1 MNRRGL
7 SNIAAALV
15 LILTVLAV
23 ASGVYIYT
31 ETLSSGGRA
40 SGLQILSASI
50 TYSGGRAY
58 LEVDVQNT
66 GSVKLTNVVVH
77 MNPAGSTY
85 STVYT
90 STSTSG
96 TPGPVRTTNA
106 WYGYVNGPTGS
117 VTQAVNVPQGS
128 NAEAVMMCVSNILWS
143 SPPSCAI
150 TTPSGCQA
158 VLSELTQANEVYLEI
173 LICKPGQY
181 TLTATETSQNN
192 AWMDFAG
199 VIVSGTY
206 LPNTAGANIYQPSCG
221 QNTCRLIISFTPPS
235 VPKGTPLV
243 AGMMVGT
250 NPNSMFSLSAI
261 NGYTLFEAAPP
272 FAFEYGQYNGQTPG
286 FFFEYRYNFAGTWGC
301 VWGAAFNSSYTVS
314 TTTVTSTS
322 AVGSFPVA
330 ANIPP
335 GASASVVVP
344 LNATTPGTTYQLWVT
359 AQTPGGLQ
367 AATPVV
373 NVQT

>member
-143 SPPSCAI
+143 SPLHARSPRRAAARQSSASSPRRMRS
-150 TTPSGCQA
+150 TWRYSYANQASTPSQPRRPRKTMRGW
-158 VLSELTQANEVYLEI
+158 
-173 LICKPGQY
+173 
-181 TLTATETSQNN
+181 TSRE
-192 AWMDFAG
+192 
-199 VIVSGTY
+199 S
-206 LPNTAGANIYQPSCG
+206 
-221 QNTCRLIISFTPPS
+221 
-235 VPKGTPLV
+235 
-243 AGMMVGT
+243 
-250 NPNSMFSLSAI
+250 
-261 NGYTLFEAAPP
+261 
-272 FAFEYGQYNGQTPG
+272 
-286 FFFEYRYNFAGTWGC
+286 
-301 VWGAAFNSSYTVS
+301 
-314 TTTVTSTS
+314 
-322 AVGSFPVA
+322 
-330 ANIPP
+330 
-335 GASASVVVP
+335 
-344 LNATTPGTTYQLWVT
+344 
-359 AQTPGGLQ
+359 
-367 AATPVV
+367 
-373 NVQT
+373 